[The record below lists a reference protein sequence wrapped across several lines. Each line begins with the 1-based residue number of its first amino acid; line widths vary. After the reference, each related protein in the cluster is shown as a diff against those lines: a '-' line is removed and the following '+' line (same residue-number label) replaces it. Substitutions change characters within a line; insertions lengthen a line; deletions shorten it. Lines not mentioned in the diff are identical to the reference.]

1 MTTTSDTP
9 RTEAAKLEVLQ
20 VGRPARVKASFAEE
34 LERENQLLREE
45 LEQQAICNGAGASR
59 ELSLRTTID
68 ALQKE
73 LCALRAALT
82 GTLDRLEFYIDC
94 LPIDKVA
101 YLKTLEGKI
110 TNQVINNARAAIAA
124 ARKDDNK

>member
-1 MTTTSDTP
+1 MTNTP

-20 VGRPARVKASFAEE
+20 VGRPARVNASFAEE

-59 ELSLRTTID
+59 ELSLRATID

-73 LCALRAALT
+73 LCVLRERIVKEGYIVT
-82 GTLDRLEFYIDC
+82 NFDGTIELAID
-94 LPIDKVA
+94 PWHKREKEV
-101 YLKTLEGKI
+101 KP
-110 TNQVINNARAAIAA
+110 
-124 ARKDDNK
+124 

>member
-9 RTEAAKLEVLQ
+9 RTDKARLDILQ
-20 VGRPARVKASFAEE
+20 TGRPARVKASFAEE
-34 LERENQLLREE
+34 LERENQLLRDE

-73 LCALRAALT
+73 LCVLRERIVREGYIVT
-82 GTLDRLEFYIDC
+82 NFDGTIELAID
-94 LPIDKVA
+94 PWHKRDKEV
-101 YLKTLEGKI
+101 KP
-110 TNQVINNARAAIAA
+110 
-124 ARKDDNK
+124 

>member
-1 MTTTSDTP
+1 MTDTP

-34 LERENQLLREE
+34 LERENDELHIAVNVARDLIKTLQGENQILREE

-59 ELSLRTTID
+59 ELSLRATID

-73 LCALRAALT
+73 LCVLRERIVKEGYIVT
-82 GTLDRLEFYIDC
+82 NFDGTIELAID
-94 LPIDKVA
+94 PWHKREKEV
-101 YLKTLEGKI
+101 KP
-110 TNQVINNARAAIAA
+110 
-124 ARKDDNK
+124 

>member
-1 MTTTSDTP
+1 MTDTP

-20 VGRPARVKASFAEE
+20 VGRPARVNASFAEE

-59 ELSLRTTID
+59 ELSLRATID

-73 LCALRAALT
+73 LCVLRERIVKEGYIVNNFD
-82 GTLDRLEFYIDC
+82 GTIELAID
-94 LPIDKVA
+94 PWHKREKEV
-101 YLKTLEGKI
+101 KP
-110 TNQVINNARAAIAA
+110 
-124 ARKDDNK
+124 

>member
-1 MTTTSDTP
+1 MTETP

-34 LERENQLLREE
+34 LERENQILREE

-73 LCALRAALT
+73 LCVLRE
-82 GTLDRLEFYIDC
+82 RIV
-94 LPIDKVA
+94 K
-101 YLKTLEGKI
+101 
-110 TNQVINNARAAIAA
+110 
-124 ARKDDNK
+124 

>member
-1 MTTTSDTP
+1 MTETP

-20 VGRPARVKASFAEE
+20 VGRPARVNASFAEE

-59 ELSLRTTID
+59 ELSLRATID

-73 LCALRAALT
+73 LCVLRERIVKEGYIVT
-82 GTLDRLEFYIDC
+82 NFDGTIELAID
-94 LPIDKVA
+94 PWHKREKEA
-101 YLKTLEGKI
+101 KP
-110 TNQVINNARAAIAA
+110 
-124 ARKDDNK
+124 